1 MHVGLQ
7 DERRRVG
14 AARGAV
20 EGAALVGACRVRRGR
35 QEDQGRLQ
43 GRTPGVRIPP
53 LARTRGVAHAHTCYM
68 HMHMHLPFVGHRA
81 GLPTDA
87 GTGTLV
93 PLGPR
98 ARSASRSFS
107 TSSKRLGCAAS
118 SSASPLPHRL
128 HTDAAP
134 SHHRSIASRSP
145 AGRRPSRCTPL
156 RSPAP
161 VSRRPPSACRPA
173 ASSGPSRGSSTAA
186 RSRPASPPTPRAST
200 TRSGPCRARARSRC
214 STSFASSPTVRG
226 PAPGQRPLGPAAIPP
241 PPPPRCVGR
250 RATRAFRSLALL
262 KAKVLAVC
270 A

>member
-1 MHVGLQ
+1 M
-7 DERRRVG
+7 R
-14 AARGAV
+14 
-20 EGAALVGACRVRRGR
+20 
-35 QEDQGRLQ
+35 
-43 GRTPGVRIPP
+43 
-53 LARTRGVAHAHTCYM
+53 
-68 HMHMHLPFVGHRA
+68 MHLPFVGHRA

-118 SSASPLPHRL
+118 SSASPSLICYLPTR
-128 HTDAAP
+128 AP

-200 TRSGPCRARARSRC
+200 TRSGPCRARARSQC

-241 PPPPRCVGR
+241 PPLPRDAWAGVQRVPSAASRC
-250 RATRAFRSLALL
+250 
-262 KAKVLAVC
+262 
-270 A
+270 